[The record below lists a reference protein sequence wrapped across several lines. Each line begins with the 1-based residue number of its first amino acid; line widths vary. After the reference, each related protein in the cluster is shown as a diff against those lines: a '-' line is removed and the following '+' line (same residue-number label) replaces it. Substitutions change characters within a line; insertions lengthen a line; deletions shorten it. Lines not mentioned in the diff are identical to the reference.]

1 MSNELRNEIFKDQ
14 LDDLIRRGQRAFWYH
29 DFHGGGQMPSPKQH
43 QIFEFL
49 FTQAVEDRGYQIIR
63 VQETYPCVYVVE
75 PKPASHPGSEPICDP
90 TR

>member
-1 MSNELRNEIFKDQ
+1 MSNELRNGIFKDQ
-14 LDDLIRRGQRAFWYH
+14 LDELIRGGQRAFWYH
-29 DFHGGGQMPSPKQH
+29 DFHGSGQMPSPKQH

-49 FTQAVEDRGYQIIR
+49 FAQAVEDRGYQIIR

>member
-1 MSNELRNEIFKDQ
+1 MTNELRNEIFKDQ
-14 LDDLIRRGQRAFWYH
+14 LDELIRSGQRAFWYH

-49 FTQAVEDRGYQIIR
+49 FAQAVDERGYQIIR

-75 PKPASHPGSEPICDP
+75 SKPASHPGSEPICDP